1 MWEILDAD
9 GSFYII
15 LHAVGLPAALA
26 LLVRNVD
33 IAVAATALS
42 LPAAE
47 VLLYLFELLD
57 VHGHCVIGDADG
69 IDRVL
74 NVGVVPAAD
83 GVLV

>member
-1 MWEILDAD
+1 
-9 GSFYII
+9 
-15 LHAVGLPAALA
+15 
-26 LLVRNVD
+26 VD

-74 NVGVVPAAD
+74 NVRVVPAAD